1 MFRFAGKLLGK
12 LIYEQQ
18 VVDVEFASFFLRQI
32 VGYRYQNYS
41 FLDDLATL
49 DRDLYKN
56 LNLIKQDNSVSDLE
70 LTFTHSE
77 FHLDKLITHELVP
90 SGYYI
95 KVTNENKIKYIH
107 LLAHF
112 KLHKQIKDQVNAF
125 NEGFKSIIKQEWLN
139 MFSVTEIQLLIS
151 GSLKGINFEDLK
163 KNVQYWGGLHGNHR
177 LVKTTFL
184 FCLLKFS

>member
-1 MFRFAGKLLGK
+1 MFKFAGKLLGK
-12 LIYEQQ
+12 LIYENQ

-32 VGYRYQNYS
+32 AGYRYQNYS

-56 LNLIKQDNSVSDLE
+56 LNLIKHEDNVSDLE

-77 FHLDKLITHELVP
+77 YHLGKLISHELVP

-95 KVTNENKIKYIH
+95 KVTNENKVKYIH

-125 NEGFKSIIKQEWLN
+125 NEGFKSIIRQEWLN
-139 MFSVTEIQLLIS
+139 MFSVSEIQLLIS
-151 GSLKGINFEDLK
+151 GSLNDINFEDLK
-163 KNVQYWGGLHGNHR
+163 KNVQYWGGLHSNHR
-177 LVKTTFL
+177 LV
-184 FCLLKFS
+184 CSI